1 VAEAGIETFGLSKRY
16 GDFLALDDLTLR
28 VERGELFGFLG
39 PNGAGK
45 TTTIRL
51 LLDLLRPTRG
61 SARILG
67 IDCHARS
74 LLARRQV
81 GYLAGDVKLYDN
93 LRGRDMLRLIADLR
107 GHTADEEHVA
117 GLVREL
123 DLDISKQV
131 KTYSKGNRQKL
142 GIVLALMSRPPVLML
157 DEPTSGLDPL
167 VQHAVVNILRREA
180 GRGATVF
187 FSSHVMSEVQELCDR
202 VAILRNGKLIAVSTV
217 EDLRAR
223 SLRRA
228 RVVFGGEAPGPG
240 ALSVDG
246 VRETTR
252 DGRRVDFDLGGGF
265 DTFIKAI
272 ARYTVEDIEITQ
284 PDLEDVILGFYGDAA
299 P

>member
-16 GDFLALDDLTLR
+16 GDFLALDGLTLR

-51 LLDLLRPTRG
+51 LLDLLRPTGG

-74 LLARRQV
+74 LEARRQV
-81 GYLAGDVKLYDN
+81 GYLAGDVRLYDN
-93 LRGRDMLRLIADLR
+93 LRGRDMIRLITDLR
-107 GHTADEEHVA
+107 GHAVDEEHLA
-117 GLVREL
+117 SLVREL
-123 DLDISKQV
+123 DLDTSKRV
-131 KTYSKGNRQKL
+131 KAYSKGNRQKL

-167 VQHAVVNILRREA
+167 AQRAVVDILRREA
-180 GRGATVF
+180 ERGAAVF

-202 VAILRNGKLIAVSTV
+202 VAILRNGRLIAVSTV
-217 EDLRAR
+217 DELRAR

-228 RVVFGGEAPGPG
+228 RVVFGGEAPGPA

-246 VRETTR
+246 VREAAR

-265 DTFIKAI
+265 DAFIKAI

-284 PDLEDVILGFYGDAA
+284 PDLEDVILAFYGDGAS
-299 P
+299 